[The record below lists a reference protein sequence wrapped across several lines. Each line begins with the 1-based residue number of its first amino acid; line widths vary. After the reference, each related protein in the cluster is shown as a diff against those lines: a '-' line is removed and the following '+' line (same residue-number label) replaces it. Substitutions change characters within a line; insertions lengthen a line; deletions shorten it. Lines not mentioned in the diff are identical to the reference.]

1 MSKNAIRDN
10 NFIPVG
16 LGVSDAGDTLPLSID
31 SATGRLLIDIYGTVN
46 NYTLNI
52 NRALKDNNHANTM
65 TGIAQVN
72 IEILNNS
79 SYTLVVTI
87 NGDIETL
94 FSGATASWDYTGTS
108 FNISYIDPLDSSVIS
123 WVQPTTGLCYLITFT
138 DDPHNPGDVN
148 ESGQTVGTKVN
159 GDLLAVA
166 IDSVTGYPI
175 VDLVFETF

>member
-1 MSKNAIRDN
+1 MSKNAIRDD
-10 NFIPVG
+10 NFVPVG
-16 LGVSDAGDTLPLSID
+16 LGVSDAGGTLPLQLD
-31 SATGRLLIDIYGTVN
+31 AVTGRLMIDIYNVAADNGS
-46 NYTLNI
+46 LNI

-148 ESGQTVGTKVN
+148 ENGHTVGTKVN

-166 IDSVTGYPI
+166 IDSATGYPMLDI
-175 VDLVFETF
+175 IYE